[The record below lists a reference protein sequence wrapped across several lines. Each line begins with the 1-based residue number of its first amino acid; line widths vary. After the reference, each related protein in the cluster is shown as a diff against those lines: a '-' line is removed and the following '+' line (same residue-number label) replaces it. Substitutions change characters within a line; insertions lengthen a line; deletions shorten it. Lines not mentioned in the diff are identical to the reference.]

1 MWTSTDSISNPQPPR
16 GEQPR
21 HPGGAALPAG
31 GETAY
36 IGKSLLIKGEVSGS
50 EPIHIEGRIEGSI
63 SLPGGHVSVGREGVV
78 TSSVHA
84 GEVIIRGT
92 LQGNITASDRVE
104 IHRGGNVI
112 GQVVTQRIRIEDGA
126 QMQGSI
132 SMGRPDP
139 KGHLEVEAHGANST
153 RADVEHGT
161 RVEEHPAPA
170 ALTTN

>member
-1 MWTSTDSISNPQPPR
+1 
-16 GEQPR
+16 
-21 HPGGAALPAG
+21 LPAG

-92 LQGNITASDRVE
+92 LQGNVTASDRVE
-104 IHRGGNVI
+104 IHRGGNLI
-112 GQVVTQRIRIEDGA
+112 GKVVTQRISIQDGA
-126 QMQGSI
+126 AMQGTI
-132 SMGRPDP
+132 EMVRPDP
-139 KGHLEVEAHGANST
+139 KGHLEIHGDNGS
-153 RADVEHGT
+153 RPEVEHST
-161 RVEEHPAPA
+161 PVEEHQVPAP
-170 ALTTN
+170 LTTH